1 MATQAPTPNT
11 HKKKLRVPQAER
23 RADVIDA
30 ALIEFGK
37 RGFDGTTTLMIA
49 ERAGIQQP
57 YIYALFEN
65 KRHLFLACQKAL
77 YERMLL
83 IFEDEIKEEDSP
95 YERLRKMGIAYLAL
109 LKDEAWV
116 QCHLQILAA
125 SGHPDLKPQIRE
137 AFMGTFAR
145 IEAMTGA
152 TPQQVAQFFA
162 SGVLLNAMGVMD
174 VPFDMILH
182 LRMPTE
188 DEL

>member
-1 MATQAPTPNT
+1 MARSSVIT
-11 HKKKLRVPQAER
+11 KKKSRVPQAER

-37 RGFDGTTTLMIA
+37 RGFDGTTTSLIA
-49 ERAGIQQP
+49 DRAGIQQP

-65 KRHLFLACQKAL
+65 KRALFLACQEAL
-77 YERMLL
+77 YERLMV
-83 IFEDEIKEEDSP
+83 IFERAIEVEDSG

-109 LKDEAWV
+109 LRDESWM

-125 SGHPDLKPQIRE
+125 SGHPDLQPQIRE
-137 AFMGTFAR
+137 AFVGTFAQ
-145 IEAMTGA
+145 IEEMTGA
-152 TPQQVAQFFA
+152 TPEQVAHFFA
-162 SGVLLNAMGVMD
+162 SGMLINAMGTMD
-174 VPFDMILH
+174 VPFEMILH

>member
-1 MATQAPTPNT
+1 MAQGSVNA
-11 HKKKLRVPQAER
+11 KKKSRVPQAER

-37 RGFDGTTTLMIA
+37 RGFDGTTTSMIA

-65 KRHLFLACQKAL
+65 KRALFLACQEAL
-77 YERMLL
+77 YVRMMS
-83 IFEDEIKEEDSP
+83 IFEGAIEKEDSP

-109 LKDEAWV
+109 LQDEAWM

-125 SGHPDLKPQIRE
+125 SGHPDLQAQIRD
-137 AFMGTFAR
+137 AFVGTFEQ
-145 IEAMTGA
+145 IEEMTGA
-152 TPQQVAQFFA
+152 TPEQVAQFFA
-162 SGVLLNAMGVMD
+162 SGVLINAMGAMD
-174 VPFDMILH
+174 VPFEMIVH
-182 LRMPTE
+182 LRIPTE